1 MQDKLLEMVPV
12 PLSYMT
18 IMIREITQNDQ
29 EVAELLQGTGIEPSS
44 LLDPDC
50 TITLAQQLKLFEKAA
65 KQDAGIALALGLK
78 ANILTHGPLGQAMLS
93 SETFRDALKVLCK
106 YAKTRN
112 PVVQYDFKE
121 TSNLAV
127 LEFSQMVDLKGA
139 RILYTEGSMATVKT
153 FLKFFLAEK
162 FKDINFYFSY
172 LPPTHADLY
181 EELLECPVVFSWT
194 KDQVTFPLEYLDI
207 PMPLAE
213 ATALDIALLQCEGFI
228 SQAAEDFGVV
238 GRIKATLFEL
248 ESQFPDLKNMAS
260 LLNMTPRT
268 LSRHLNESGYS
279 FQSIVNEVLEIRAC
293 HYLINSNKSVKEIAS
308 ILGYAVVSNFRRAF
322 KSWTGE
328 SPNVYQNKH
337 KQS

>member
-1 MQDKLLEMVPV
+1 MTRVIKKLAGNIMGEIIMKDKLLEMVPV

-18 IMIREITQNDQ
+18 IMIREITHSEQ

-162 FKDINFYFSY
+162 FKDINFYDHQG
-172 LPPTHADLY
+172 THKSGNRRCDLSLVTY
-181 EELLECPVVFSWT
+181 FGRRISNALELDCFPV
-194 KDQVTFPLEYLDI
+194 
-207 PMPLAE
+207 
-213 ATALDIALLQCEGFI
+213 
-228 SQAAEDFGVV
+228 
-238 GRIKATLFEL
+238 
-248 ESQFPDLKNMAS
+248 
-260 LLNMTPRT
+260 
-268 LSRHLNESGYS
+268 
-279 FQSIVNEVLEIRAC
+279 
-293 HYLINSNKSVKEIAS
+293 
-308 ILGYAVVSNFRRAF
+308 
-322 KSWTGE
+322 
-328 SPNVYQNKH
+328 
-337 KQS
+337 